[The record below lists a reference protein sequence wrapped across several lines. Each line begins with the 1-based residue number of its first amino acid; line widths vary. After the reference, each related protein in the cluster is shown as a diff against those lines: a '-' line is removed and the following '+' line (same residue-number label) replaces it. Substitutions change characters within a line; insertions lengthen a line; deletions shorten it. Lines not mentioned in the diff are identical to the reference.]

1 MTSGRAIRNCEDGMN
16 CILTYPDECT
26 VPGESR
32 KDFSK
37 DFTRRLGEEHESIG
51 ASQSLATWESP
62 ACREPHSF
70 PRENLG
76 NIGHIEKLEFRI
88 EDVSDHRVRVL
99 QHHQNL
105 TSHDVKLEG

>member
-1 MTSGRAIRNCEDGMN
+1 MTSGRAIRNSEDRMN
-16 CILTYPDECT
+16 CILTFPDEST

-32 KDFSK
+32 KDFNE
-37 DFTRRLGEEHESIG
+37 DFTRRLGEEHESIA
-51 ASQSLATWESP
+51 ASKTHATWGSP

-99 QHHQNL
+99 QHHQNFNE
-105 TSHDVKLEG
+105 S